1 MAAVHFEGHID
12 ARTYLEVLLSAAE
25 EGRAATVRGDSGS
38 TAVVDLE
45 RFRRHL
51 AAVTPSRARVAV
63 ETDTWSIAVPGLP
76 AGAEGATFEEAV
88 TGMVGALRAYARDW
102 QDHLLDAPDHR
113 DTWGLVQLI
122 SLSDDVQLRDWLVGG
137 PAEPAISL
145 GGPGGYAAGPATAG
159 TARVTLRPVTR
170 EDLEIFEA
178 EDLAPEESGPPHWSG
193 FHALAA
199 LKREFAE
206 NGLLG
211 EEAGT
216 LTVRVG
222 DQVAGRASWF
232 GSCLWGPRPASG
244 CWTIAIAL
252 RPGHRTHGV
261 GAETYQWL
269 VDYLFDHTRAHRVQA
284 FTDPGD
290 HVERRALEKAGLRRE
305 GVLRQARWRGGRWH
319 DQVLFGAVRSTR
331 AVEGGDAP

>member
-1 MAAVHFEGHID
+1 MAAVHFEGYVD
-12 ARTYLEVLLSAAE
+12 ARTYLEVLLSAAGK
-25 EGRAATVRGDSGS
+25 GRVATVRGESRS

-51 AAVTPSRARVAV
+51 AAATPSRARVAV
-63 ETDTWSIAVPGLP
+63 ETDTWSIAIPGLP

-88 TGMVGALRAYARDW
+88 TGMVGALRAYARHW
-102 QDHLLDAPDHR
+102 QDHLLDAPNHR

-122 SLSDDVQLRDWLVGG
+122 SLSDDDQLRDWLVGA
-137 PAEPAISL
+137 PSDPAITVR
-145 GGPGGYAAGPATAG
+145 GPRESGVRAADAT
-159 TARVTLRPVTR
+159 RVTLRPVTR
-170 EDLEIFEA
+170 DDLEIFET
-178 EDLAPEESGPPHWSG
+178 EDLTPDAAGPPHWSG

-232 GSCLWGPRPASG
+232 SSCLWGPRPASG

-252 RPGHRTHGV
+252 RPDHWARGI
-261 GAETYQWL
+261 GAETYERL
-269 VDYLFDHTRAHRVQA
+269 VTYLFDHTRAHRVQA
-284 FTDPGD
+284 FTDLDD
-290 HVERRALEKAGLRRE
+290 HVEQRALEKAGFQRE
-305 GVLRQARWRGGRWH
+305 GALRQARWRGGRWH
-319 DQVLFGAVRSTR
+319 DQVLYGVVRSALPVTGR
-331 AVEGGDAP
+331 VAG